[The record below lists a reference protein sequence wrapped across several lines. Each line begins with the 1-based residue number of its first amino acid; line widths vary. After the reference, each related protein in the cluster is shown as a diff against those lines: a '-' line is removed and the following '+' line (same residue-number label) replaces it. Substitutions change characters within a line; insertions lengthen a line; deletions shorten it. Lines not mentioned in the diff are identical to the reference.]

1 MGKKHRN
8 MVVAVL
14 GAGGVLAG
22 VLGGAGTPAMAQ
34 TASARALTLPKACV
48 AMEAL
53 VADGASGPAPGNG
66 EVLRV
71 NPGGQSTLTTNGAPA
86 GSVNLDDPAG
96 LAFLPGGDIVL
107 TDQGFATG
115 IPQVVEVDPGTGAR
129 TLISGNGRGTGPAL
143 VMPVRVAIG
152 PGGDILVT
160 DIAPVTGNP
169 RLLRIDPATGD
180 RRVLTGVGVGAG
192 PAVDVAGVGVVGGII
207 YVTDVVNNQI
217 MRVDPGTGNRTPV
230 SGPGTGGGAPFVSPV
245 SVTSGDRP
253 GTIAVL
259 DMERPAGPGL
269 GLGGVVRVDL
279 GTGDR
284 TLISGN
290 ARPTS
295 TSAEQFDTPI
305 DMQYDACEN
314 AFYVLQTGF
323 TPAAPDGRV
332 LKVDAVTGVRTLF
345 ASYLGAE
352 NYALLLRPV
361 PVPVP

>member
-1 MGKKHRN
+1 

-34 TASARALTLPKACV
+34 TEAARALNLPKACV
-48 AMEAL
+48 AIEAL
-53 VADGASGPAPGNG
+53 VGDGASGPAPGNG

-71 NPGGQSTLTTNGAPA
+71 QPGGQSTLTTNGAPA

-96 LAFLPGGDIVL
+96 MAFLPGGDIVL

-115 IPQVVEVDPGTGAR
+115 IPQVVEVDPGTGVR

-192 PAVDVAGVGVVGGII
+192 PAVDVAGVGVVGGVI
-207 YVTDVVNNQI
+207 YVTDLVGNQI
-217 MRVDPGTGNRTPV
+217 MSVDPATGNRTLV
-230 SGPGTGGGAPFVSPV
+230 SGPGLGAGAPFVSPV
-245 SVTSGDRP
+245 SITSDRP
-253 GTIAVL
+253 GSIVVL

-269 GLGGVVRVDL
+269 GLGGLIRVNL
-279 GTGDR
+279 ATGDR
-284 TLISGN
+284 SLVSSN
-290 ARPTS
+290 ANPTGG
-295 TSAEQFDTPI
+295 EQFDTPI
-305 DMQYDACEN
+305 DVQYNACDN

-323 TPAAPDGRV
+323 SPAAPDGRV

-345 ASYLGAE
+345 ASYTGAE
-352 NYALLLRPV
+352 NYALLLRPI

>member
-1 MGKKHRN
+1 

-22 VLGGAGTPAMAQ
+22 VLGGAATPALAQ
-34 TASARALTLPKACV
+34 TGAARALTLPKACV

-71 NPGGQSTLTTNGAPA
+71 NPGAQSTLTTNGAPA

-96 LAFLPGGDIVL
+96 MAFLPSGDIVL

-217 MRVDPGTGNRTPV
+217 MRVDPATGNRTPV
-230 SGPGTGGGAPFVSPV
+230 SGPGTGGGAPFVSPA

-279 GTGDR
+279 ATGDR

-295 TSAEQFDTPI
+295 TSTEQFDTPI